1 MKTLT
6 LLLALSLYLLPNPTH
21 STRNPIRLPTVD
33 TPVLD
38 NEGDALLP
46 GRPYMLRSWKWTH
59 GGLRLVSL
67 DGATTKCPSDVII
80 STDLDD
86 EGSPVVFTPADPDAP
101 VVSRSAFLNIKFAI
115 PTVRLCV
122 SNVSWEVE
130 YDEKSGQR
138 LVKAGDVLSY
148 QFKIESVAPVL
159 HAYKF
164 SYCDSGTDNCY
175 VVGPHYGPDQQTR
188 LALGTDEPYSIS
200 FMKAPV
206 PLNDSTKC
214 ARNVVMSPP
223 LTDGDPIRITPAD
236 PNATVVSPST
246 FQSFAFSVPTSRL
259 CVSSVFWGIRFDRAS
274 RKYFLNSGEF
284 VSNLSG
290 QFKIEVVTELN
301 AYEITYCPFGGDKCY
316 SVGRYYDEAAG
327 ADRLALTQD
336 FPFTVVFKKARF

>member
-6 LLLALSLYLLPNPTH
+6 LLFALSLYLLLNPTH
-21 STRNPIRLPTVD
+21 STSNPIRLPTADVAVTSGETPVVD
-33 TPVLD
+33 TD
-38 NEGDALLP
+38 GDALRAGETYYITSSFRGAASGGVQL
-46 GRPYMLRSWKWTH
+46 SW
-59 GGLRLVSL
+59 
-67 DGATTKCPSDVII
+67 
-80 STDLDD
+80 
-86 EGSPVVFTPADPDAP
+86 
-101 VVSRSAFLNIKFAI
+101 
-115 PTVRLCV
+115 
-122 SNVSWEVE
+122 
-130 YDEKSGQR
+130 
-138 LVKAGDVLSY
+138 
-148 QFKIESVAPVL
+148 
-159 HAYKF
+159 
-164 SYCDSGTDNCY
+164 
-175 VVGPHYGPDQQTR
+175 
-188 LALGTDEPYSIS
+188 
-200 FMKAPV
+200 
-206 PLNDSTKC
+206 LNDLTKC

-274 RKYFLNSGEF
+274 RKFFLNSGEF

-290 QFKIEVVTELN
+290 QFKIEVVPELS